1 MNDGRSPQQATPVDV
16 TALLEAWNAGS
27 VEARDQLV
35 EVVYAELRRRAAA
48 FIRRERTGHTLQ
60 PTALVHE
67 VYLRMV
73 GQDRAVWRNR
83 AQFLAI
89 ASEMMRR
96 ILVDR
101 ARARNMAK
109 RSGRWARV
117 TLLEDA
123 AQGAPVDVDVLD
135 LDTALQELSGVDA
148 RKARVAELRFF
159 GGLSLEE
166 VGQALGTSMATTMRD
181 WQAARAW
188 LFRRL
193 RRGRQ
198 PPRGEQVF

>member
-1 MNDGRSPQQATPVDV
+1 MTQPPRDHDV
-16 TALLEAWNAGS
+16 TALLEAWSQGDAG
-27 VEARDQLV
+27 ARDRLMP
-35 EVVYAELRRRAAA
+35 VVYDDLRRRAAA
-48 FIRRERTGHTLQ
+48 FIRRERSGQTLQ

-67 VYLRMV
+67 VYLRLV
-73 GQDRAVWRNR
+73 GQERAQWRNR

-101 ARARNMAK
+101 ARARKVAK
-109 RSGRWARV
+109 RSGRLARV
-117 TLLEDA
+117 TLAEDA
-123 AQGAPVDVDVLD
+123 AGAMPREVEVLD
-135 LDTALQELSGVDA
+135 LDAALEELAALDP

-166 VGQALGTSMATTMRD
+166 VGTVLDTSIATTMRD

-188 LFRRL
+188 LYRRL
-193 RRGRQ
+193 TRQSRGPAR
-198 PPRGEQVF
+198 V